1 MNSNQLKFIANKL
14 QIQNFLGVFAVDELS
29 LLPMGSCGSLIFNTD
44 TSEKKGQHWI
54 AICLTANKIFYFDSL
69 NVNFLFTSE
78 VTKFLLRNKK
88 ELFFNKI
95 KTQVDNSNTC
105 GIHCLVFCLYMSKLD
120 VKEKSFITFFF
131 QFITFQC
138 FPKGINNDFDL
149 LQHHIS
155 ITLRRKVII

>member
-1 MNSNQLKFIANKL
+1 MTNYHCCRWDHVDLSFSIQIHLKRKDNI
-14 QIQNFLGVFAVDELS
+14 G
-29 LLPMGSCGSLIFNTD
+29 
-44 TSEKKGQHWI
+44 
-54 AICLTANKIFYFDSL
+54 ICLTANKIFYFDSL

-120 VKEKSFITFFF
+120 VKEKSFITFFS
-131 QFITFQC
+131 
-138 FPKGINNDFDL
+138 NL
-149 LQHHIS
+149 LPFSVSQRES
-155 ITLRRKVII
+155 IMTSTYYSII